1 MDHANIAKVLD
12 AGTTSSG
19 HPYFVM
25 ELVKGV
31 PITEFCDKNHLTP
44 DARLKLFADVCR
56 AIHHAHQKG
65 IIHRDI
71 KPSNVM
77 VTLQDGVGVVKVI
90 DFGVAK
96 ATAQKLT
103 EKTLFTA
110 YGQMVGTPEYMSPEQ
125 AEMSGLDIDTRT
137 DVYSLGVLLY
147 ELLTGT
153 TPLEAKQLREA
164 GFANMQRMIQEEQP
178 PRPSTRLSSLR
189 DTATVVAGNRGLE
202 PKRLVQLV
210 AGDLD
215 CVVMKALE
223 KDRNRRYASPASFA
237 DDIERYL
244 RNEPIQARPP
254 SVAYRLKKLGQRHR
268 ATILTVCAVT
278 LLVAIAVSTI
288 EALRASRADKAA
300 VAEQPGLMLDSKE
313 AEEQE
318 GPFSQRLERYK
329 SMDIGEEKM
338 VNMMA
343 LLGPFFY
350 ITNPS
355 YAKEIKDGRV
365 VPLVVPDETG
375 SKIII
380 NMEEVIK
387 TIARDAITFPL
398 LPAAQ
403 VQEMNE
409 HTVVDEDTRYRL
421 YRHTCQLKLLGDIQ
435 AHSSAA
441 MRPKE
446 GNYIYGIEQSVWQGK
461 PPQFKEGWREAVATF
476 YNAVRKMEDKFAEPF
491 GKMHKASEKVFAD
504 DEGFAD
510 AYEKKKA
517 EQAKAKQP
525 KQHAQRDADK
535 K

>member
-1 MDHANIAKVLD
+1 M
-12 AGTTSSG
+12 
-19 HPYFVM
+19 
-25 ELVKGV
+25 
-31 PITEFCDKNHLTP
+31 
-44 DARLKLFADVCR
+44 
-56 AIHHAHQKG
+56 
-65 IIHRDI
+65 
-71 KPSNVM
+71 
-77 VTLQDGVGVVKVI
+77 
-90 DFGVAK
+90 
-96 ATAQKLT
+96 
-103 EKTLFTA
+103 
-110 YGQMVGTPEYMSPEQ
+110 
-125 AEMSGLDIDTRT
+125 
-137 DVYSLGVLLY
+137 
-147 ELLTGT
+147 
-153 TPLEAKQLREA
+153 
-164 GFANMQRMIQEEQP
+164 
-178 PRPSTRLSSLR
+178 
-189 DTATVVAGNRGLE
+189 
-202 PKRLVQLV
+202 
-210 AGDLD
+210 
-215 CVVMKALE
+215 
-223 KDRNRRYASPASFA
+223 
-237 DDIERYL
+237 

-435 AHSSAA
+435 AAFERGECAPRKVTIFMASSNPYGRESPHNSRKDGGKRSQRSITQSARWRINLQSHSEKCIRPRKRSLQ
-441 MRPKE
+441 MMKVSRMRMRKRKRNRPKP
-446 GNYIYGIEQSVWQGK
+446 NSRSSMR
-461 PPQFKEGWREAVATF
+461 REMQTK
-476 YNAVRKMEDKFAEPF
+476 NRW
-491 GKMHKASEKVFAD
+491 
-504 DEGFAD
+504 
-510 AYEKKKA
+510 
-517 EQAKAKQP
+517 AKRPRLAM
-525 KQHAQRDADK
+525 
-535 K
+535 